1 MWKFLP
7 NWTRTIPCYQLISI
21 RILDAGCMYR
31 IYITTQSKVHIG
43 TILPKDELCLLVTRG
58 EGQHMLSLCVA
69 ALPAAYMPDIIILAW
84 SPARLPNVLRAE
96 ARRGLKNVQS
106 CGGGVRLTAALL
118 SVHACAQALGSV
130 TAAAPRRRGPSRLN
144 SRLCVQ
150 SLSAFTFAAV
160 RHSATRL
167 PLRRVWVLCR
177 SFVMEM
183 VVNDDKGAGLF
194 FTPFRCHPASP
205 ATSPTHLASQINSA
219 WGQGRKPDQLPPH
232 AAQRLRPGTPQP
244 AGRSGWVA
252 GRPGTQAPSICPRL
266 SSPITASENDLG
278 VAWAPKL
285 LPFSEA

>member
-1 MWKFLP
+1 MFHASP
-7 NWTRTIPCYQLISI
+7 GIHHDPPPPGPGGPPPGRGPGHRTAPS
-21 RILDAGCMYR
+21 
-31 IYITTQSKVHIG
+31 
-43 TILPKDELCLLVTRG
+43 LLVPCTGLRPQD
-58 EGQHMLSLCVA
+58 GQTPWCQTPELV
-69 ALPAAYMPDIIILAW
+69 LAW